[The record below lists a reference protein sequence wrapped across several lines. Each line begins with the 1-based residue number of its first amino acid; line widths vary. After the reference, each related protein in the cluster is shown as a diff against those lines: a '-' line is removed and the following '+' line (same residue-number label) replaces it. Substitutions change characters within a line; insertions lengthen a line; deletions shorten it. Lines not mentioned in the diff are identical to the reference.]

1 MGEEIRGTDRGRN
14 QTVRGEIE
22 RGCDGM
28 KTGRKLIGVCGAR
41 IFEQNA
47 MMFLEEMRKMG
58 KKHGYFPIAFYS
70 STDSMEEN
78 EETKAEGRLFELCRY
93 VDLCALVILTETLKN
108 KMLIRQIV
116 EIGRQK
122 EIPVFTVD
130 GSLEGCY
137 NLVLDYIGGFEKV
150 ARHIVEDHKARYVN
164 MLAGFQGNSFS
175 DERIAVYR
183 KVLEENGIPFEE
195 ERVGYGDFWERPTR
209 KAVKKFLESDLPRPE
224 AIVCANDSM
233 AITTCAV
240 LKENGVR
247 IPRDIMVTGFDGIQN
262 AKYHTPIICTCEP
275 TYEESL
281 EFLFREIKKAEETG
295 NIQPCDFSVEFSL
308 IPSQSCGCM
317 PKTFYD
323 RNGIIS
329 TLFSEVGDCAW
340 HNMAMNEMVE
350 SVLDKEEITEIA
362 SILPDSVKPW
372 SDHFH
377 FACVRAELTRTY
389 KTSREYSRLVTILR
403 GDSQEF
409 EEPGEQFPVTQFIPR
424 LDELIREGSGTDVLV
439 VRLLNSGKDIYGYII
454 EGFQQLEGRRLQRS
468 NEFAMFLS
476 HSINT
481 VLHNNM
487 LKKLNE
493 NLTMAYNEISFL
505 YLQDAMTGIYNR
517 RGFYKM
523 LNRLLNKEEN
533 QGKYL
538 NIVSVDMD
546 GLKYINDNF
555 GHAEGDFAITTMA
568 KAMSATGGE
577 DAICA
582 RFGGDEF
589 ICALLS
595 DEENSI
601 DRKEWNEKIN
611 AHIAELPHVKEKPYP
626 IQASVGISCS
636 QVEKGVDADSMI
648 LSADKQMY
656 QDKVDRKKQRTS

>member
-1 MGEEIRGTDRGRN
+1 
-14 QTVRGEIE
+14 
-22 RGCDGM
+22 M
-28 KTGRKLIGVCGAR
+28 KTERKLIGVCGAR

-47 MMFLEEMRKMG
+47 MMFLAELRRMG
-58 KKHGYFPIAFYS
+58 QKNGYFPIAFYS
-70 STDSMEEN
+70 NTDSLEEN
-78 EETKAEGRLFELCRY
+78 EETKAESRLFNLCKH
-93 VDLCALVILTETLKN
+93 VDLCGIVILTETLKN
-108 KMLIRQIV
+108 KMLIQQIV

-122 EIPVFTVD
+122 GIPVFTLD
-130 GSLEGCY
+130 GRLDGCY
-137 NLVLDYIGGFEKV
+137 NLVPDYIGGFEKV
-150 ARHIVEDHKARYVN
+150 ARHIVEDHKVRYVN
-164 MLAGFQGNSFS
+164 MLAGFRNNPFS

-195 ERVGYGDFWERPTR
+195 ERVGYGDFWDRPTR
-209 KAVKKFLESDLPRPE
+209 KAVKAFLASDLPRPE
-224 AIVCANDSM
+224 AIICANDSM

-240 LKENGVR
+240 LKEEGLRV
-247 IPRDIMVTGFDGIQN
+247 PQDILVTGFDGIQN

-275 TYEESL
+275 SYKESL
-281 EFLFREIKKAEETG
+281 EFLFQEIKKAEETG
-295 NIQPCDFSVEFSL
+295 KIQPCDHRVEFSL
-308 IPSQSCGCM
+308 IPSQSCGCQ
-317 PKTFYD
+317 PKIFYD

-329 TLFSEVGDCAW
+329 HLFSEVGDCAW

-377 FACVRAELTRTY
+377 FACVRAELTQ
-389 KTSREYSRLVTILR
+389 SRKPKEEYSQLVTILR
-403 GDSQEF
+403 GDAQEF
-409 EEPGEQFPVTQFIPR
+409 EEPGEEFSVTQFIPR
-424 LDELIREGSGTDVLV
+424 LDELIREGSGTNVLV
-439 VRLLNSGKDIYGYII
+439 VRLLNSGKDIYGYIV
-454 EGFQQLEGRRLQRS
+454 EGFQKLEVRRLQRS

-523 LNRLLNKEEN
+523 LNRLLKKKEN

-568 KAMSATGGE
+568 KAMSFTGGE

-595 DEENSI
+595 GQENSV
-601 DRKEWNEKIN
+601 DRKEWNERIN
-611 AHIAELPHVKEKPYP
+611 THIAEMPHVKEKPYP
-626 IQASVGISCS
+626 IQASVGISCCK
-636 QVEKGVDADSMI
+636 VEEGVDADSLI

-656 QDKVDRKKQRTS
+656 QDKVDRKMQRTS